1 MAYGVESRAR
11 LLAGLCAWL
20 VPLCMYCASLNRSVG
35 YWDTGEAQVVPWIL
49 GIAHPTGFPAY
60 TLLGWI
66 FSHAVPVGSVAMRL
80 ALFSALAMSMTAWL
94 IFRIVHELGD
104 DLAIAVT
111 SAWIFAFG
119 LVTWTRGTRAEVHAL
134 AVLFAVL
141 TVYCIQH
148 WYRRGEGRFLIAG
161 AGAWGLGIATHPII
175 ALMLPGLLLVVAA
188 RLRRTEA
195 KTLMAASLVLIA
207 ALGCYAYL
215 PVRSAVVFAQRRDPT
230 LALGVPPGR
239 PFWDNNHPS
248 TWPGFV
254 QQVSGSEFGTTGV
267 LSALLSARTY
277 AVGGPD
283 YVRSLARELTP
294 PGVVLALAGLIVF
307 LRRDPWLA
315 SALAL
320 AALIPTAFGLAY
332 SLEADQQRYYIF
344 SFAFAAMLAGYAAAA
359 AARAERSLRAAVVTA
374 MAVLAGAL
382 VLANHDTFAQR
393 NSSGAEPVI
402 ASALAHTPANAILI
416 APWLYAAP
424 LAYGAY
430 VEHSL
435 GNRIVETAW
444 LVDDA
449 ARVPGWAKRRPVF
462 VVGMIFGS
470 VPGYHV
476 VPVGGAPSVFEVVK
490 N

>member
-1 MAYGVESRAR
+1 MARGVGSQVRP
-11 LLAGLCAWL
+11 LAGMCAWL
-20 VPLCMYCASLNRSVG
+20 VPFGIYCASLNRSVG

-49 GIAHPTGFPAY
+49 GIAHPTGFPVY
-60 TLLGWI
+60 TLFGWL
-66 FSHAVPVGSVAMRL
+66 FSHAAPIGSVAMRL
-80 ALFSALAMSMTAWL
+80 ALFSALAMSLTAWL

-111 SAWIFAFG
+111 SAWLFAFG
-119 LVTWTRGTRAEVHAL
+119 FVAWTRGTRAEVHAL

-141 TVYCIQH
+141 TVYCMQR
-148 WYRRGEGRFLIAG
+148 WYRRGDRRFFIVG
-161 AGAWGLGIATHPII
+161 AGAWGLGIATHPIV
-175 ALMLPGLLLVVAA
+175 ALMLPGVLLVLAA
-188 RLRRTEA
+188 RLRRTDA
-195 KTLMAASLVLIA
+195 KMLAIASLVFVS

-215 PVRSAVVFAQRRDPT
+215 PIRSAVVFAQRRDPT

-248 TWPGFV
+248 TWQGFA
-254 QQVSGSEFGTTGV
+254 QQVSGSEFGTAGV
-267 LSALLSARTY
+267 LSALFSARTY
-277 AVGGPD
+277 AVSGPD
-283 YVRSLARELTP
+283 YLRTLARELTP
-294 PGVVLALAGLIVF
+294 PGALLALAGLIVM

-315 SALAL
+315 SALAVGVS
-320 AALIPTAFGLAY
+320 IPTAFGLAY
-332 SLEADQQRYYIF
+332 SLEADQQRYYMF
-344 SFAFAAMLAGYAAAA
+344 SFAVAAVLAGYAAAA
-359 AARAERSLRAAVVTA
+359 AARAEPSLRVTVVAA

-382 VLANHDTFAQR
+382 VVGNRDTFAQR
-393 NSSGAEPVI
+393 NSSGAEAVI
-402 ASALAHTPANAILI
+402 ASVLTHTPANAILI

-449 ARVPGWAKRRPVF
+449 ARVPRWAQRRPVF
-462 VVGMIFGS
+462 VVGIIFGS

-476 VPVGGAPSVFEVVK
+476 VPVGGAPSIFEVVK